1 MQKIRQRELLLNML
15 LVVISLLVCFA
26 VLEIV
31 FRVFSIEESHEI
43 DSKFIKHSTY
53 NPFLIIGPALN
64 KRIMKNGE
72 ITYWS
77 NSQGFRMRDNLPFKK
92 NNSEYR
98 IIALGGSTTQNG
110 ANTMDLHYPEETS
123 KILNSKYFT
132 NMTINIVNSGKAGY
146 SSAHSLIRL
155 QFDILPFEPDM
166 VTVMHNMNDLIVNFF
181 PYLDETNNYKN
192 KYLYETFANEY
203 DIKQTII
210 SKSRVLVFCSKSLDM
225 LQNRIFGNNIKTNE
239 GIVTST
245 MKYSE
250 YPIELKS
257 KNVFRNNLIAISR
270 IAKAHN
276 ITPVFL
282 SQPAVFT
289 EKSIA
294 LAFGHKLYNNYILY
308 PKEEELRKHFEEYNK
323 TIKETAK
330 TEDIHFIDMY
340 NLMDQD
346 EMYFVDMCHYSA
358 KGINRFSEILAE
370 ELEKIIKEEVVSVHS
385 SPE

>member
-1 MQKIRQRELLLNML
+1 MQKIKKRELLLNIL
-15 LVVISLLVCFA
+15 LIVISLLVCFA

-77 NSQGFRMRDNLPFKK
+77 NSQGFRMRDDLPFKK
-92 NNSEYR
+92 DNSEYR

-110 ANTMDLHYPEETS
+110 ANNMNLHYSEETS

-132 NMTINIVNSGKAGY
+132 DITINIVNSGKAGY

-155 QFDILPFEPDM
+155 QFDFLPFEPDM
-166 VTVMHNMNDLIVNFF
+166 VTVMHNINDLIVNFF

-203 DIKQTII
+203 NIKQTII
-210 SKSRVLVFCSKSLDM
+210 SRSRVLVFCSKSLDI
-225 LQNRIFGNNIKTNE
+225 LKNRIFGNNIKTTE

-294 LAFGHKLYNNYILY
+294 LSFGHKLYNNYILY
-308 PKEEELRKHFEEYNK
+308 PKKEELRKHFEEYNK
-323 TIKETAK
+323 IIKETA
-330 TEDIHFIDMY
+330 EAENIHFIDMY
-340 NLMDQD
+340 KLMDQD
-346 EMYFVDMCHYSA
+346 EMYFVDMNHYSA
-358 KGINRFSEILAE
+358 EGINRFSEIFAE
-370 ELEKIIKEEVVSVHS
+370 ELEKIIKEEVVSVHI